1 MGQVITFYSYKG
13 GVGRSMALANA
24 AVLLSGWGFK
34 TLMIDWDLEAPGLEN
49 FFREYTDV
57 PDIADKNGIL
67 EYLGAAQK
75 NGKKLDWREYVTA
88 IKTPLSKEPIHLM
101 PAGKRDAGYFKRLR
115 EFDISKFYEEHN
127 GGKVIENL
135 RNELKAEY
143 DFILVD
149 SRTGVTDVGGICTIQ
164 MPDMLVLLFTP
175 TEQGLNGIKFI
186 ADSARSGQQNLPVA
200 RKRLLVLPIP
210 TRIDSNTEFKISQE
224 WTERFARELAS
235 YYMDWLP
242 AGISPVRFIEQTKL
256 PYVPYF
262 SYGEKLPVIEQ
273 GMDDKGGLG
282 YAYENLAALIA
293 NNLEE
298 ALRFMSERDGYVRM
312 LWEKRAY
319 AAEQAE
325 THKPAG
331 SVLPD
336 TLNAPILTFVSRV
349 SSDVKVVEPVVAGLR
364 AIEEKYGM
372 TIWDDSQIL
381 PGDEWDNEIKK
392 HLAAAE
398 IVLFFISDNS
408 FKSTYFN
415 EVELK
420 MALHS
425 KPLKRIIPIY
435 LDGIPENLSA
445 SPLASFQG
453 IHYSGDPAEV
463 VQQIERLFA
472 HIRQQRNAALST
484 AS

>member
-13 GVGRSMALANA
+13 GVGRSMALANV

-57 PDIADKNGIL
+57 PGIAGKNGIL
-67 EYLGAAQK
+67 EYLTAAQK
-75 NGKKLDWREYVTA
+75 NGKKLDWRDYITT

-101 PAGKRDAGYFKRLR
+101 PAGKRDADYFKRLR
-115 EFDISKFYEEHN
+115 EFDISKFYDEHN

-135 RNELKAEY
+135 RQELKSEY

-175 TEQGLNGIKFI
+175 TEQGLSGIKFI
-186 ADSARSGQQNLPVA
+186 ADSARKGQQNLPNA
-200 RKRLLVLPIP
+200 RKRLLVLPVP

-224 WTERFARELAS
+224 WTERFARDLAS

-242 AGISPVRFIEQTKL
+242 AGISPTRFIEHTKL

-293 NNLEE
+293 NSLEE
-298 ALRFMSERDGYVRM
+298 TLRFMNERDGYVRQF
-312 LWEKRAY
+312 WDKRVLAVEP
-319 AAEQAE
+319 AEI
-325 THKPAG
+325 KMSAG
-331 SVLPD
+331 TVEFGIAD
-336 TLNAPILTFVSRV
+336 TPILIYVSRV
-349 SSDVKVVEPVVAGLR
+349 SKDAEVVKPIVAGLQ
-364 AIEEKYGM
+364 AIENKYGM
-372 TIWDDSQIL
+372 IIWEDTQIL
-381 PGDEWDNEIKK
+381 PGAEWDNEIKK
-392 HLAAAE
+392 HLASAE
-398 IVLFFISDNS
+398 IVLFFVSNNS
-408 FKSTYFN
+408 LKSSYFN
-415 EVELK
+415 EVEVK

-435 LDGIPENLSA
+435 LDGVPTDFSQ

-453 IHYSGDPAEV
+453 IHYSGNPSEV
-463 VQQIERLFA
+463 IQQIERLFA
-472 HIRQQRNAALST
+472 HIREQRKATLSPT
-484 AS
+484 S